1 MKEGELGRVYS
12 NGEIIFR
19 EGEQGDRMYVIQSG
33 RVKITKETPVG
44 EIFIATLG
52 SGEIFGEM
60 ILFSKSTR
68 SATVTALGDARV
80 LGIDKKKLFSTISK
94 DPSLVFK
101 ILESLSQRLRTIDEE
116 FAKLKKSK
124 FDLLYVC
131 TDADEICD
139 LILEEARNIISA
151 ENGSVMIIDGEGKT
165 LSIRAAFGSESETKV
180 KLSIGNGIAGDVLKT
195 GRVELINKVSM
206 DSRFVKGAKHIES
219 LICVPLKYKNRI
231 FGVINMSNSSEKLFT
246 LDDLKL
252 LHTLSITA
260 SMAVQNAINF
270 SHLKFATDQAVRH
283 ATMLGMW

>member
-33 RVKITKETPVG
+33 MVKVTKETPVG
-44 EIFIATLG
+44 EIFISTLG

-60 ILFSKSTR
+60 ALFSRSTR
-68 SATVTALGDARV
+68 SATVTALGNARV
-80 LGIDKKKLFSTISK
+80 LGIDKKKLFSTISMA
-94 DPSLVFK
+94 PTLVLK
-101 ILESLSQRLRTIDEE
+101 ILESLSQRLRTIEEE

-124 FDLLYVC
+124 LDLLHVY
-131 TDADEICD
+131 TDTDETCD

-151 ENGSVMIIDGEGKT
+151 ENGSVMILDDERKT
-165 LSIRAAFGSESETKV
+165 LSIRAAFGSESEPKV
-180 KLSIGNGIAGDVLKT
+180 KLSMGNGIAGNVLKT
-195 GRVELINKVSM
+195 GRAELIDKVLM
-206 DSRFVKGAKHIES
+206 DARFVKGAKCIES
-219 LICVPLKYKNRI
+219 LICVPLKYKDRI
-231 FGVINMSNSSEKLFT
+231 FGVINMSNSSKKLFT

-270 SHLKFATDQAVRH
+270 SHLKFATDEVVRH
-283 ATMLGMW
+283 ATMLEMW

>member
-33 RVKITKETPVG
+33 MVKVTKETPVG
-44 EIFIATLG
+44 EIFVSTLG

-60 ILFSKSTR
+60 ALFSRSTR
-68 SATVTALGDARV
+68 SATVTALGNARV
-80 LGIDKKKLFSTISK
+80 LGIDKKKLFSTISMA
-94 DPSLVFK
+94 PTLVLK
-101 ILESLSQRLRTIDEE
+101 ILESLSQRLRTIEEE

-124 FDLLYVC
+124 LDLLHVY
-131 TDADEICD
+131 TDADETCD

-151 ENGSVMIIDGEGKT
+151 ENGSVMILDDERKT
-165 LSIRAAFGSESETKV
+165 LSIRAAFGSESEPKV
-180 KLSIGNGIAGDVLKT
+180 KLSMGNGIAGNVLKT
-195 GRVELINKVSM
+195 GRAELIDKVLM
-206 DSRFVKGAKHIES
+206 DARFVKGAKCIES
-219 LICVPLKYKNRI
+219 LICVPLKYKDRI
-231 FGVINMSNSSEKLFT
+231 FGVINMSNSSKKLFT

-270 SHLKFATDQAVRH
+270 SHLKFATDEVVRH
-283 ATMLGMW
+283 ATMLEMW

>member
-33 RVKITKETPVG
+33 MVKVTKETPVG
-44 EIFIATLG
+44 EIFISTLG

-60 ILFSKSTR
+60 ALFSRSTR
-68 SATVTALGDARV
+68 SATVTALGNARV
-80 LGIDKKKLFSTISK
+80 LGIDKKKLFSTISMA
-94 DPSLVFK
+94 PTLVLK
-101 ILESLSQRLRTIDEE
+101 ILESLSQRLRTIEEE

-124 FDLLYVC
+124 LDLLHVY
-131 TDADEICD
+131 TDADETCD

-151 ENGSVMIIDGEGKT
+151 ENGSVMILDDERKT
-165 LSIRAAFGSESETKV
+165 LSIRAAFGSESEPKV
-180 KLSIGNGIAGDVLKT
+180 KLSMGNGIAGNVLKT
-195 GRVELINKVSM
+195 GRAELIDKVLM
-206 DSRFVKGAKHIES
+206 DARFVKGAKCIES
-219 LICVPLKYKNRI
+219 LICVPLKYKDRI
-231 FGVINMSNSSEKLFT
+231 FGVINMSNSSKKLFT

-270 SHLKFATDQAVRH
+270 SHLKFATDEVVRH
-283 ATMLGMW
+283 ATMLEMW